1 MKNFVEN
8 FRRNLS
14 DIPRKVEQTSRGKFI
29 FLLGVLFLLPG
40 GSFLCLAAIY
50 IKFINYIKFWVWFSR
65 LSKF

>member
-8 FRRNLS
+8 FSRNLS

-40 GSFLCLAAIY
+40 GSFLCLAAVF
-50 IKFINYIKFWVWFSR
+50 IKFRNYIKF
-65 LSKF
+65 

>member
-8 FRRNLS
+8 FSRNLS

-40 GSFLCLAAIY
+40 GSFLCLAAVY
-50 IKFINYIKFWVWFSR
+50 MKFRNYIKF
-65 LSKF
+65 

>member
-40 GSFLCLAAIY
+40 GSFLCLAAVY
-50 IKFINYIKFWVWFSR
+50 IKFRNYIKF
-65 LSKF
+65 

>member
-8 FRRNLS
+8 FSRNLS

-40 GSFLCLAAIY
+40 GSFLCIAAVY
-50 IKFINYIKFWVWFSR
+50 IKFRSYIKF
-65 LSKF
+65 

>member
-1 MKNFVEN
+1 MKYFVKN

-40 GSFLCLAAIY
+40 GSFLCLVAVY
-50 IKFINYIKFWVWFSR
+50 IKFRNYIKF
-65 LSKF
+65 

>member
-8 FRRNLS
+8 FSRNLS

-40 GSFLCLAAIY
+40 GSFLCLAAVY
-50 IKFINYIKFWVWFSR
+50 IKLRN
-65 LSKF
+65 

>member
-8 FRRNLS
+8 FSRNLS

-40 GSFLCLAAIY
+40 GSFLCLAAVY
-50 IKFINYIKFWVWFSR
+50 IKFRNYIKF
-65 LSKF
+65 

>member
-14 DIPRKVEQTSRGKFI
+14 DIPRKVQQTSRGKFI

-40 GSFLCLAAIY
+40 GSFLCLAAVY
-50 IKFINYIKFWVWFSR
+50 IKFKNHIKF
-65 LSKF
+65 

>member
-29 FLLGVLFLLPG
+29 LLLGVLFLLPG
-40 GSFLCLAAIY
+40 GSFLCLAAVY
-50 IKFINYIKFWVWFSR
+50 IKFRNYIKF
-65 LSKF
+65 

>member
-8 FRRNLS
+8 FRRNLY

-40 GSFLCLAAIY
+40 GSFLCLAAVY
-50 IKFINYIKFWVWFSR
+50 IKFRNYIKF
-65 LSKF
+65 

>member
-1 MKNFVEN
+1 MKNFVKN
-8 FRRNLS
+8 FSRNLS

-50 IKFINYIKFWVWFSR
+50 IKFRNYIKF
-65 LSKF
+65 